1 MNMIGQIF
9 INHEQFP
16 DYDIDNSDKNGSDCL
31 ENEAR
36 ASRNFGRKMTLS
48 P

>member
-1 MNMIGQIF
+1 MVSQND
-9 INHEQFP
+9 E
-16 DYDIDNSDKNGSDCL
+16 DDIDNSDKNGSDCL

-48 P
+48 PQ